1 MDLSIRVE
9 FSYHRHI
16 YTICFTL
23 TIIFL
28 SNSKVIILIRVV
40 LVYHYQ
46 IDSTFVTSIDL
57 ILMHDNRIVLS
68 TGLFIFFED
77 FRWISLIFI
86 LTILVNNKWSIVK
99 KSLCRYFNHF
109 NWIALHSED
118 AFYVYTKRKLFSL
131 EFYSNISVILT
142 LFDIFLCFPSLRIA
156 VKWLVTMFSSIIL
169 FIFIYVLI
177 F

>member
-1 MDLSIRVE
+1 MDLSTRIE

-16 YTICFTL
+16 YTIYFTL

-77 FRWISLIFI
+77 FL
-86 LTILVNNKWSIVK
+86 
-99 KSLCRYFNHF
+99 
-109 NWIALHSED
+109 
-118 AFYVYTKRKLFSL
+118 
-131 EFYSNISVILT
+131 
-142 LFDIFLCFPSLRIA
+142 
-156 VKWLVTMFSSIIL
+156 
-169 FIFIYVLI
+169 
-177 F
+177 

>member
-1 MDLSIRVE
+1 MDLSTRIE

-16 YTICFTL
+16 YTIYFTL

-77 FRWISLIFI
+77 FLWISLIFI
-86 LTILVNNKWSIVK
+86 LTILINNKWSIVK
-99 KSLCRYFNHF
+99 KSLGRYSNHF

-118 AFYVYTKRKLFSL
+118 AFYVTQHANDF
-131 EFYSNISVILT
+131 
-142 LFDIFLCFPSLRIA
+142 
-156 VKWLVTMFSSIIL
+156 
-169 FIFIYVLI
+169 
-177 F
+177 